1 MTVRIAQNLGVEK
14 IANFTKRMNIYK
26 QPEELLSI
34 SLGSA
39 ETTLLN
45 LTSAYCSFVNGGKLI
60 KPVLIDRIQ
69 DGEGNTIINNE
80 NRKCTN
86 CDKISF
92 TGKEFPKI
100 EDDYEKVLSP
110 QTAYQLTS
118 ILQGVVERGTGK
130 KLKKLG
136 LNLAGKTGTTN
147 DNTDAWFIGFTS
159 NLVIGVYVGM
169 DNPKPLGKF
178 ETGSKAALPIFEEFV
193 KKAVKKSHA
202 RPFKV
207 PKDITLMVVDPNT
220 GNKAKFSS
228 KNTIIESYKS
238 KNISDGKILY
248 SNNNRLDTNN
258 ILRFY

>member
-1 MTVRIAQNLGVEK
+1 MTVRIAQNLGVNK

-60 KPVLIDRIQ
+60 KPILIDRIQ

-100 EDDYEKVLSP
+100 EDDYKKVLSP

-193 KKAVKKSHA
+193 KKAVKKSDA